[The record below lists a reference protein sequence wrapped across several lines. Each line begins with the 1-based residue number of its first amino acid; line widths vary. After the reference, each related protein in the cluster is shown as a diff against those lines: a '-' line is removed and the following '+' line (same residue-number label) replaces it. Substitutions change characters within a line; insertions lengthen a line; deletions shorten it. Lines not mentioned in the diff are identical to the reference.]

1 MSGPE
6 DAATLQIYGEL
17 LEHLA
22 DNLADAIND
31 FVDDGE
37 KMKICKTCIVYA
49 LPLYRLRG
57 AVNNRAG
64 RRDCLPGQI
73 WLAYRRG

>member
-6 DAATLQIYGEL
+6 HLADN
-17 LEHLA
+17 LA

-37 KMKICKTCIVYA
+37 KKKICKTCIVYA

-57 AVNNRAG
+57 AVSKRAD
-64 RRDCLPGQI
+64 RRDCLPGKT
-73 WLAYRRG
+73 WLAYRR